1 MKISRRQVLKGI
13 GGFTMSLPLLESV
26 LPREAWGQ
34 ATMRHR
40 FAAFIRAGNGIV
52 QAGGDGGERF
62 WPRALGPITT
72 TILKDQNGDRATS
85 ELSAYASRLTLLKNV
100 RLPFARNS
108 CGHAEAI
115 PQMLTAR
122 NHTGGSSND
131 PKALGISIDW
141 RIAQA
146 LNPAGLGPLTFM
158 AGPQATYIGEGLSWS
173 ASGVRTPAERSPAN
187 AFMRLTG
194 LATAPAEVQALI
206 AKRRKSVNDLVRT
219 ELKALQQNP
228 AMSIADKT
236 RLTQHLDSVRDLEV
250 QMRCD
255 LAVDQAA
262 AINSLSGPQNND
274 VRVDVVKQFANLAA
288 WAFNC
293 RLNHVVTLQ
302 VGEGNDQTQY
312 TIGGTKL
319 PRFHWI
325 SHRIN
330 SDGADGTPI
339 ANAVDLHAQIDRLQL
354 QLFKHL
360 LDRLDSYGSPY
371 GGTLLDDTA
380 AVWMNDLGSGPPHSA
395 DNTPWV
401 IAGSAG
407 GALKTGVHLDHAG
420 KNNNLVL
427 NTLLSAVG
435 VRKTDGSPTDDFG
448 DPGLSKGVI
457 NAMLA

>member
-1 MKISRRQVLKGI
+1 
-13 GGFTMSLPLLESV
+13 
-26 LPREAWGQ
+26 
-34 ATMRHR
+34 
-40 FAAFIRAGNGIV
+40 
-52 QAGGDGGERF
+52 
-62 WPRALGPITT
+62 
-72 TILKDQNGDRATS
+72 
-85 ELSAYASRLTLLKNV
+85 
-100 RLPFARNS
+100 
-108 CGHAEAI
+108 
-115 PQMLTAR
+115 MLTAR

>member
-1 MKISRRQVLKGI
+1 MKLSRRLMLRGL
-13 GGFTMSLPLLESV
+13 GGVTLALPMLESI

-34 ATMRHR
+34 TTRHK
-40 FAAFIRAGNGIV
+40 FAAFVRSGNGIV
-52 QAGGDGGERF
+52 QTGGDGGERF
-62 WPRALGPITT
+62 WPRALGALTT

-85 ELSAYASRLTLLKNV
+85 ELSAYASRVTLLKNV
-100 RLPFARNS
+100 KLPFARNS

-115 PQMLTAR
+115 PQVLTGR

-131 PKALGISIDW
+131 PKALGMSIDW

-146 LNPAGLGPLTFM
+146 MNPVGQGPLTFM
-158 AGPQATYIGEGLSWS
+158 AGPQQTYIGEGLSWS
-173 ASGVRTPAERSPAN
+173 ASQMRTPAERSPAN

-194 LATAPAEVQALI
+194 LATSPPEIQALV

-228 AMSIADKT
+228 ALSSSDKT

-255 LAVDQAA
+255 LEQSQVTALQGITD
-262 AINSLSGPQNND
+262 PQGND
-274 VRVDVVKQFANLAA
+274 VRVEVVKQFMNLAA

-302 VGEGNDQTQY
+302 IGEGNDQTMY
-312 TIGGTKL
+312 TINGVKL

-330 SDGADGTPI
+330 ADGSEGTPI
-339 ANAVDLHAQIDRLQL
+339 PNAVDLHAQVDRFHVQM
-354 QLFKHL
+354 FRYL
-360 LDRLDSYGSPY
+360 LDRLDSYASPY
-371 GGTLLDDTA
+371 GGTLLDDSA
-380 AVWMNDLGSGPPHSA
+380 AVWMNDLGGGPSHSA
-395 DNTPWV
+395 DNTPWI
-401 IAGSAG
+401 IAGTAG
-407 GALKTGVHLDHAG
+407 GGLKSGQHLDHAS
-420 KNNNLVL
+420 KNNNLLL

-435 VRKTDGSPTDDFG
+435 VRKADGSPTDDFG
-448 DPGLSKGVI
+448 DPSLAKGVI
-457 NAMLA
+457 PAMLA